1 VTSGVKSVPVD
12 PEQPSAREA
21 DLRREEPDVPGVPV
35 VRPDKSSVEAT
46 AQPGGPEVS
55 IAAAGNAGTVA
66 ELPVEPES
74 LIAPVPPQTPPRRF
88 LADINNPF
96 LKGLVA
102 GLGVLVAVA
111 IGFAAV
117 TLSHVWVYIGVSLFI
132 AMALNPVLDWLQGK
146 GMSKTVAML
155 VVFLALGLI
164 VAAVVA
170 IVLPLLVNQVAQLAA
185 AVPGW
190 IADLQNQAWYQNLVA
205 VSGGQ
210 APVDAWLDQLVAF
223 FSNPANLVAIAGGAV
238 AVGIRVVDAITGSMF
253 ILIITLYFTA
263 TLRQMQAAATLLA
276 PAYARTKVRNII
288 DHITTSVGLYLGG
301 MFILALCNSAFA
313 FILLSI
319 LGVPYAPL
327 LAAIAVV
334 ITMIPMVGPITFW
347 LLATTVL
354 IFESGWTIALPFALV
369 YFGYLQVEAYIM
381 TPKVMS
387 KQVEV
392 PGSVVIISAL
402 IGASLLGLLGA
413 LLSVPVA
420 ATLLMIIE
428 KIYVP
433 SQNARTVAPHGS
445 AFG

>member
-1 VTSGVKSVPVD
+1 VTSEVKPVPAGPEGPRAVEPSVGAPASPDAAVD
-12 PEQPSAREA
+12 LRAETVWQEPLEAPAPAPRPHRVFA
-21 DLRREEPDVPGVPV
+21 DLT
-35 VRPDKSSVEAT
+35 S
-46 AQPGGPEVS
+46 
-55 IAAAGNAGTVA
+55 
-66 ELPVEPES
+66 
-74 LIAPVPPQTPPRRF
+74 
-88 LADINNPF
+88 PF
-96 LKGLVA
+96 TKGLLA
-102 GLGVLVAVA
+102 GLGVLVS
-111 IGFAAV
+111 IGLGFAAV
-117 TLSHVWVYIGVSLFI
+117 SLSHVWVYIGVSLFV
-132 AMALNPVLDWLQGK
+132 AMALNPIIDWLQRK
-146 GMSKTVAML
+146 GMSKTVAMA
-155 VVFLALGLI
+155 VVFLVLTVI
-164 VAAVVA
+164 AATVVA

-190 IADLQNQAWYQNLVA
+190 IEDLENAEWYQSLVA

-238 AVGIRVVDAITGSMF
+238 AVGVRVVDAITGSMF

-263 TLRQMQAAATLLA
+263 TLRQMQTAATLLA
-276 PAYARTKVRNII
+276 PAYARTNVRSII

-301 MFILALCNSAFA
+301 MFILAVCNSLFA
-313 FILLSI
+313 FILLTL

-334 ITMIPMVGPITFW
+334 ITMIPMVGPVTFW

-354 IFESGWTIALPFALV
+354 IFESGWTVALPFALV

-413 LLSVPVA
+413 LLSVPIS
-420 ATLLMIIE
+420 ATVLMIVE
-428 KIYVP
+428 KLWVP
-433 SQNARTVAPHGS
+433 RQDARTRAPHGS